1 MNLVALRT
9 ISNTSHDPALVAAN
23 SVLDEHPEIV
33 TLIEPL
39 LGQIDEG
46 TIAKYNQMVDVD
58 YEEVEV
64 AAQALVDDLYFK

>member
-1 MNLVALRT
+1 M
-9 ISNTSHDPALVAAN
+9 
-23 SVLDEHPEIV
+23 LDEHPEIV